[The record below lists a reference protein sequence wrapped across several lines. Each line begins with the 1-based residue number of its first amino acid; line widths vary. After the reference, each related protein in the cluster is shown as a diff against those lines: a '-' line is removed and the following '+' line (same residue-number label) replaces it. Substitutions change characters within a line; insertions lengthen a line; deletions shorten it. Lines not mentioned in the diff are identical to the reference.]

1 MTTTARLYLDPLGIR
16 SAVEIGGQPLK
27 NVRALTLT
35 AGHAE
40 VPKLTLDLA
49 LIDAEVDGE
58 VVVQVPE
65 KTHADLVALG
75 WCPPVEPLTPEEC
88 ERIRTDVAA
97 HPRRDLIET
106 IAEVTYDLDGED
118 GGGAGKLHH
127 LAQARALVGALPGL
141 RLDPTA

>member
-16 SAVEIGGQPLK
+16 STVEVEGQQLTS
-27 NVRALTLT
+27 VHALTIR
-35 AGHAE
+35 AE
-40 VPKLTLDLA
+40 VGEAPVLALDLA
-49 LIDAEVDGE
+49 VHHTEVDGE
-58 VVVQVPE
+58 FVIQVPE
-65 KTHADLVALG
+65 GARADLVALG
-75 WCPPVEPLTPEEC
+75 WTPPAAPYSAEEC

-106 IAEVTYDLDGED
+106 IAEATYDLDGED